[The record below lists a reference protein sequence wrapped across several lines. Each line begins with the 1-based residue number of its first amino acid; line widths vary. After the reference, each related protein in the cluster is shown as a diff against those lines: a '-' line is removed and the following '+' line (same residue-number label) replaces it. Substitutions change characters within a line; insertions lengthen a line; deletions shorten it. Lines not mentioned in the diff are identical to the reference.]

1 MFHFIYNALLFQIC
15 VFLTRSLVREPIKT
29 NFNNNIRKFLLDV
42 LFPLIVTTDFEN
54 DFAET
59 DPEEYHQYIN
69 DIIVDFKI
77 KNFRTS
83 ACYLVKKICDKYEDM
98 SNFNLSYCLEM
109 VNCLISGTQ
118 INELKNNMDRFLWL
132 SLMDLIYTRHTYE
145 LLLL

>member
-1 MFHFIYNALLFQIC
+1 M
-15 VFLTRSLVREPIKT
+15 
-29 NFNNNIRKFLLDV
+29 
-42 LFPLIVTTDFEN
+42 TTDFEN

-118 INELKNNMDRFLWL
+118 INEELKDINIYLKNKDA
-132 SLMDLIYTRHTYE
+132 LINQFNERKKLDFNYRERNAMNFSGVVY
-145 LLLL
+145 